1 MGDVLIRDLDDH
13 VIRAWK
19 ERARQNGAS
28 LQQELKRLVSEHAPL
43 EAGRRSAVI
52 KAFRGARGPIVVSRS
67 PEDLIREDRDR

>member
-1 MGDVLIRDLDDH
+1 MGDVLIRDLDEH

-43 EAGRRSAVI
+43 EASRRAAAI
-52 KAFRGARGPIVVSRS
+52 RTFRSTRGPIIVSRS